1 MRNASETKVEARKAL
16 GDNGQYLRYLTAYLL
31 VVVTALILFIPVFS
45 IIGIGIGVS
54 GISPF
59 LAPGGQP
66 EIGLF
71 ADPNVML
78 PLAVSFTL
86 FSLLFMYPLGFV
98 KWGESAMSIAT
109 IRRGLTVGHAFSGWG
124 HGWKMG
130 WIEMVKITYL
140 SLWYLLLVVPG
151 MVKSLSY
158 AMTEFIAVDHP
169 EWDANQCISESRRLM
184 DGHKIRYLC
193 MLLSFTGWIILL
205 IFVGYVPFVG
215 GMCQWLF
222 IPYIAAA
229 KAAFYEELLDID
241 AAQCQ

>member
-1 MRNASETKVEARKAL
+1 
-16 GDNGQYLRYLTAYLL
+16 
-31 VVVTALILFIPVFS
+31 
-45 IIGIGIGVS
+45 
-54 GISPF
+54 
-59 LAPGGQP
+59 
-66 EIGLF
+66 
-71 ADPNVML
+71 ML

-169 EWDANQCISESRRLM
+169 EWDANQCISESRRHRVCQICRSLFVSYDRTNGVLWM
-184 DGHKIRYLC
+184 FVFKI
-193 MLLSFTGWIILL
+193 F
-205 IFVGYVPFVG
+205 
-215 GMCQWLF
+215 
-222 IPYIAAA
+222 
-229 KAAFYEELLDID
+229 
-241 AAQCQ
+241 